1 VWRVSKAGGTRGG
14 SRAISGSVTKAER
27 PAGGGSMPRLRERG
41 SARGGFCRSIR
52 VASAFSPR
60 RSTGHPSF
68 YGLLLSQRER
78 QGDWFRARSPTSAYP
93 SVAAVRPCR
102 TDVLPRERG
111 VETPIFASPVAEA
124 VVGRERGSDRGAP
137 GSRAHQ
143 DLPPP
148 QRVANS
154 RGTRGRAAS
163 RTFGRCNAT
172 RPTRTYGG
180 VSYGARRSFAH
191 VPLASPQASPRSGVL
206 LDKGGSPGGRTYTPS
221 FRRERGEPPTFHE
234 VSSTT
239 ARAVLVGVVVALPDH
254 SQRPLAER
262 NRVAWPPVGN
272 CARQGGRVSSC
283 AVDRLESEKGILP
296 PSVSS
301 YPPGAGRHA
310 RE

>member
-1 VWRVSKAGGTRGG
+1 
-14 SRAISGSVTKAER
+14 
-27 PAGGGSMPRLRERG
+27 MPRLRERG

-239 ARAVLVGVVVALPDH
+239 STGGWSASSSRFPITRSVLWSSGIVSLRPQLGTALARVGGSAAAPSTVSSLKRESSHRPCPPIRLGPDGT
-254 SQRPLAER
+254 PENKPIGER
-262 NRVAWPPVGN
+262 GPGDPGI
-272 CARQGGRVSSC
+272 RQGRPSPGWGR
-283 AVDRLESEKGILP
+283 R
-296 PSVSS
+296 
-301 YPPGAGRHA
+301 PGPFL
-310 RE
+310 